1 MTFNS
6 WSASEARVQFGRC
19 CSSQS
24 WSEAM
29 AALAPFESHHEILK
43 QGRQLWSDLD
53 ESDWLE
59 AFEGHPKIG
68 DINSLR
74 AKFGGDHDWS
84 ANEQGK
90 LNQAHEK
97 TLHDLARC
105 NQLYLKKNGFI
116 FIVFAT
122 GKTAEE
128 MLEIL
133 IKRLEN
139 SRSIELKNAADQ
151 QWLITDLRL
160 RRL

>member
-1 MTFNS
+1 MV
-6 WSASEARVQFGRC
+6 AQ
-19 CSSQS
+19 
-24 WSEAM
+24 
-29 AALAPFESHHEILK
+29 APFESHQQILK
-43 QGRQLWSDLD
+43 HGRQIWYELD

-74 AKFGGDHDWS
+74 AKFGGDHRWS

-97 TLHDLARC
+97 ILHELARC
-105 NQLYLKKNGFI
+105 NQLYLEKNAFI

-122 GKTAEE
+122 GKTAEQ

-139 SRSIELKNAADQ
+139 GRSIELKNAADQ